1 MYALCQPPTPKL
13 PMRQNGWAMREMV
26 VLLVSFCLGAIPF
39 TYLLG
44 QSVAGTDLRAVG
56 TGTVSAT
63 GLYRVAGFAPMAIG
77 GLLDIFKGVP
87 GPLLA
92 DGAPVLM
99 AFAAGMTVVGHN
111 WSPFIGGSGG
121 RGLSP
126 AIGALLVIAWPG
138 AVLLL
143 ASLAVGRLFHHTGLS
158 TFVALLALPWVV
170 LFTNGS
176 AAALAGWLMV
186 IPILVKRIAGNTPLP
201 SMPGAPRVATHRLIF
216 DNDG

>member
-1 MYALCQPPTPKL
+1 
-13 PMRQNGWAMREMV
+13 MV
-26 VLLVSFCLGAIPF
+26 VLLVSFCLGAVPF
-39 TYLLG
+39 SYIIG

-56 TGTVSAT
+56 SGTVSAT
-63 GLYRVAGFAPMAIG
+63 GLYRIAGFAPMAVG

-99 AFAAGMTVVGHN
+99 AFAACLTVIGHN

-138 AVLLL
+138 ALLLL
-143 ASLAVGRLFHHTGLS
+143 ASLGVGRLLRHTGLVI
-158 TFVALLALPWVV
+158 FLALTLLPWLV
-170 LFTNGS
+170 LWTNGPD
-176 AAALAGWLMV
+176 AALAGWLMV
-186 IPILVKRIAGNTPLP
+186 LPILVKRITGNTPLP
-201 SMPGAPRVATHRLIF
+201 ARPQGSRVATHRLIF

>member
-1 MYALCQPPTPKL
+1 MK
-13 PMRQNGWAMREMV
+13 EMV
-26 VLLVSFCLGAIPF
+26 VLLISFCLGAIPF
-39 TYLLG
+39 SYILG
-44 QSVAGTDLRAVG
+44 QSVAGTDLRGVG

-63 GLYRVAGFAPMAIG
+63 GLYRVAGFVPMAVG
-77 GLLDIFKGVP
+77 GLLDIFQGVP

-99 AFAAGMTVVGHN
+99 AFAAGLTVIGHN

-126 AIGALLVIAWPG
+126 ALGALLVIAWPG

-143 ASLAVGRLFHHTGLS
+143 ASLGVGRLFHHTGLS
-158 TFVALLALPWVV
+158 TFLALLALPWVV
-170 LFTNGS
+170 LYSHGPS
-176 AAALAGWLMV
+176 AALAAWLMV

-201 SMPGAPRVATHRLIF
+201 PMPTAPRVATHRLIF

>member
-1 MYALCQPPTPKL
+1 
-13 PMRQNGWAMREMV
+13 MREMV

-39 TYLLG
+39 SFLLG

-63 GLYRVAGFAPMAIG
+63 GLYRVAGFAPMAVG

-92 DGAPVLM
+92 NGAPVLV
-99 AFAAGMTVVGHN
+99 AFAACLTVIGHN

-143 ASLAVGRLFHHTGLS
+143 ASLAIGRLFHHTGLS
-158 TFVALLALPWVV
+158 TFLALLLLPWAV
-170 LFTNGS
+170 LFTTGS
-176 AAALAGWLMV
+176 AAALAAWLMV
-186 IPILVKRIAGNTPLP
+186 IPILVKRIAGNSPLP
-201 SMPGAPRVATHRLIF
+201 PMPSAPRIATHRLIF

>member
-1 MYALCQPPTPKL
+1 MD
-13 PMRQNGWAMREMV
+13 AMREMV
-26 VLLVSFCLGAIPF
+26 VLLISFCLGAVPF
-39 TYLLG
+39 SYILG
-44 QSVAGTDLRAVG
+44 HSVAGTDLRAVG
-56 TGTVSAT
+56 SGTVSAT

-77 GLLDIFKGVP
+77 GLLDIFKGMP

-92 DGAPVLM
+92 DGEPVLM
-99 AFAAGMTVVGHN
+99 AFAAGFTVVGHN

-158 TFVALLALPWVV
+158 TFIALLALPWVV
-170 LFTNGS
+170 MFTYGP
-176 AAALAGWLMV
+176 AAGLAGWLMV
-186 IPILVKRIAGNTPLP
+186 VPILIKRIAGNSPLP
-201 SMPGAPRVATHRLIF
+201 PMPSASRVATHRLIF